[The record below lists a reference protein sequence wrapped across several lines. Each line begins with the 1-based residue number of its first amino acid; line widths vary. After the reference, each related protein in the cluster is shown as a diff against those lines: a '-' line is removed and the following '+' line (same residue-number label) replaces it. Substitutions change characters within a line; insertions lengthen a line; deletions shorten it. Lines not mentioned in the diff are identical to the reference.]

1 MTHRSRAGH
10 RPSSVPRRRRGPRW
24 GRTALLAAAAVAA
37 AVLPVGAASGQSTDA
52 PRDTQR
58 ACPDGETARATFTDA
73 AGPFEAAIRCVA
85 AYGVTRG
92 VSATSTMRLEGEATF
107 APARTVTRGQ
117 LASFT
122 RALLDVGPGAGLP
135 LGGTDTRYRDVSP
148 DDVHAPAIDALSRL
162 DPPVLEGFDDGT
174 FRPQERV
181 SRAQAASILDRALA
195 VRAPDLGSGA
205 GTGCTFTDAD
215 RIAPV
220 HRDAVDRACRRGIV
234 AGRDDG
240 RFDPGA
246 SLQRG
251 AAAALLGR
259 SLDVLTE
266 HGTLV
271 GPLGVR
277 TLATGLSQPWEV
289 VVTEADRTFVT
300 ERRGRLLE
308 VVDGEVVERRRF
320 DVVDGGE
327 GGLLGLVEVPD
338 GGGELL
344 AYLTTDVDSRVV
356 RFDPDDDAAAEPV
369 LTGIP
374 AHVRHNGGRLAIG
387 PDGML
392 YVATGDVAD
401 NVPESQ
407 RPTEEQMVAQDVG
420 SLAGKILRLEL
431 DGSVP
436 ADNPFGN
443 EVWSLGHR
451 NVQGLSWDADG
462 RLWATELGPDRADE
476 INVIDRGANYGWPLV
491 QGTDTT
497 STPQGTSR
505 PAAFVAAPAEASWSG
520 AAFTIEATGFA
531 GPGELLVAALR
542 GQRVWQLTTDGAALT
557 ADRQRLVEQLG
568 RLRTVVPSGDGG
580 VLVLTAQDDGRL
592 VRVGP

>member
-1 MTHRSRAGH
+1 MSHRTPVARH
-10 RPSSVPRRRRGPRW
+10 RVPHVAPRRRSHGWR
-24 GRTALLAAAAVAA
+24 RTALLAVAAITA
-37 AVLPVGAASGQSTDA
+37 AVLPVGVAAGQAPTT

-58 ACPDGETARATFTDA
+58 ACPDGQTAQATFTDA
-73 AGPFEAAIRCVA
+73 PGPFEAAIRCVA

-92 VSATSTMRLEGEATF
+92 VTPTSF
-107 APARTVTRGQ
+107 APLRTVTRGQ

-122 RALLDVGPGAGLP
+122 RALLDVGPGAGVP

-162 DPPVLEGFDDGT
+162 DPPVLTGFDDGT

-181 SRAQAASILDRALA
+181 SRAQAATILDRALA
-195 VRAPDLGSGA
+195 VRAPDLGDGSA
-205 GTGCTFTDAD
+205 TNCSFTDAD

-220 HRDAVDRACRRGIV
+220 HRDAVDRACRRGII

-266 HGTLV
+266 HGTLA

-277 TLATGLSQPWEV
+277 TVASGLAQPWEV
-289 VVTEADRTFVT
+289 VVTAAGRTFVT

-308 VVDGEVVERRRF
+308 VVDGRVVERRRF
-320 DVVDGGE
+320 NVVGSGE
-327 GGLLGLVEVPD
+327 GGLLGLVEVP
-338 GGGELL
+338 GGGGGLL
-344 AYLTTDVDSRVV
+344 AYLTTDADSRVV
-356 RFDPDDDAAAEPV
+356 RFDPDDEQGAEPV

-374 AHVRHNGGRLAIG
+374 AAGIHNGGRIAIG

-392 YVATGDVAD
+392 YVATGDVAG
-401 NVPESQ
+401 NVPEPD

-420 SLAGKILRLEL
+420 SLSGKILRVTL

-451 NVQGLSWDADG
+451 NVQGLAWDAAG

-476 INVIDRGANYGWPLV
+476 VNVIERGANYGWPLV

-497 STPQGTSR
+497 DTPQGTSR
-505 PAAFVAAPAEASWSG
+505 PAVFVAPPAEASWSG
-520 AAFTIEATGFA
+520 ATFTTEAVGFA

-542 GQRVWQLTTDGAALT
+542 GQRLWQLTTDGAT
-557 ADRQRLVEQLG
+557 VTEDHQRLVAQLG

-592 VRVGP
+592 VRIGP